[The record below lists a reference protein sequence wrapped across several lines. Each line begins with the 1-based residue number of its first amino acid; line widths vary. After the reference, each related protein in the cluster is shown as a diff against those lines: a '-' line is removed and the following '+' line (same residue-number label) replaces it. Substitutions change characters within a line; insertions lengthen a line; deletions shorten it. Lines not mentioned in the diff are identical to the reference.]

1 MGASGA
7 AASGRA
13 ALSAGTGLG
22 FRQPMLV
29 RWKTGSQTQSTGGS
43 SRMMT
48 AALMRAPRAS
58 MEQMEP
64 MISMSE
70 ATLTPSVAA
79 KSTRALVRM
88 EESEDV
94 AAAMA
99 DSFRSFQAPI
109 SSWKAVVS
117 RVG

>member
-1 MGASGA
+1 M
-7 AASGRA
+7 
-13 ALSAGTGLG
+13 G

-88 EESEDV
+88 EESDDV

-99 DSFRSFQAPI
+99 ASFRSFPERS
-109 SSWKAVVS
+109 SSWKRVVM
-117 RVG
+117 RMA

>member
-1 MGASGA
+1 
-7 AASGRA
+7 
-13 ALSAGTGLG
+13 
-22 FRQPMLV
+22 MLV
-29 RWKTGSQTQSTGGS
+29 LWKTGSQTQSTGGS

-48 AALMRAPRAS
+48 AALIKAPRAS

-70 ATLTPSVAA
+70 ATLTPRVAA

-88 EESEDV
+88 EESDDV

-99 DSFRSFQAPI
+99 ASFRSLPAR
-109 SSWKAVVS
+109 SSS
-117 RVG
+117 